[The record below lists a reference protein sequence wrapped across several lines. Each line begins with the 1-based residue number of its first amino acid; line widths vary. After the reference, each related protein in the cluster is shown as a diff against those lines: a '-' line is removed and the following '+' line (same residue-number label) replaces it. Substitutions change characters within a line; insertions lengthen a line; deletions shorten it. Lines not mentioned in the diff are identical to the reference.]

1 VNSERSWNVA
11 TVGAIIVMV
20 ALVAYHLIVPMPAV
34 TAQQQRKKNERDL
47 AKTRDTY
54 MRKSREL
61 QKTNADRLWDL
72 GPESLGPM
80 AMGKVS
86 NLSKSFGL
94 KMVSFRP
101 QKQVDSGDLVRYGY
115 LVSVEGTFPKVIE
128 FVRKLE
134 TPETKLAVSSLQVT
148 STDGASDAVSATVGV
163 VAYRDRLAGVKAL
176 KTAKNDTASTLASEE
191 KKKP

>member
-1 VNSERSWNVA
+1 MNSERSWNIATIAAIVVIVA
-11 TVGAIIVMV
+11 M
-20 ALVAYHLIVPMPAV
+20 LVFQVVVPMPAF
-34 TAQQQRKKNERDL
+34 ASQQQRIKSERDMEETSDAYL
-47 AKTRDTY
+47 
-54 MRKSREL
+54 RKSKEL
-61 QKTNADRLWDL
+61 QKANAARLWDL
-72 GPESLGPM
+72 GPESLGPT

-94 KMVSFRP
+94 NMVAFRP
-101 QKQVDSGDLVRYGY
+101 QKQVDSGDLVRYGF
-115 LVSVEGTFPKVIE
+115 LVSVEGAFPKVIE

-134 TPETKLAVSSLQVT
+134 TPETKLAVFSLQVT

-176 KTAKNDTASTLASEE
+176 KTAKNDTASTLASDE